1 VIKSSAILE
10 INLKNLIYNYIHLK
24 KIAKNSFIGATIK
37 ANAYGIGDKEVFSC
51 LYKNGCRHF
60 FVATSSEGI
69 NLRRY
74 FKKGKI
80 YILNGLENNNVK
92 IFKKNMLIPILNT
105 EQEIK
110 LINKSKIKFGLHIET
125 GLNRLG
131 INLKKSIE
139 EIKNNSNITIIISH
153 LASSEKKNSIFNKIQ
168 NNNFKIYKKIFKNKN
183 IVYSLSN
190 SMGINLGK
198 EFHYNLVRPGI
209 SLYGGHYF
217 TKMKKIVKPIVKLK
231 AKILQI
237 KQIKKNEYVGYNQ
250 TYKASRNL
258 SVAVIGIGYGD
269 GISRKLGNKGHI
281 YYKNFKFKII
291 GRVSMDSITIDI
303 TKNKKIFKI
312 GKYVEILN
320 YKHGIDTLA
329 KECDTISNEI
339 LTSISKRVERIYQ
352 L

>member
-1 VIKSSAILE
+1 
-10 INLKNLIYNYIHLK
+10 
-24 KIAKNSFIGATIK
+24 
-37 ANAYGIGDKEVFSC
+37 
-51 LYKNGCRHF
+51 
-60 FVATSSEGI
+60 
-69 NLRRY
+69 
-74 FKKGKI
+74 
-80 YILNGLENNNVK
+80 
-92 IFKKNMLIPILNT
+92 MLIPILNT